1 MTFSFGGEEG
11 HSQPVATANWSP
23 NGEYLASVSV
33 AGEIIVWET
42 SSRQSLGRFKHREA
56 LPICSISWNPS
67 GNSILWADQ
76 HGEVSVWKDPVPEA
90 SQFAAPS
97 GGDAV
102 SAIETQK
109 EELTNLFDDDE
120 DEDIGLNKRKRLKK
134 KKKAKMDDSDDE
146 DDSTPAKA
154 SGGSSAGGGG
164 GGSASSGKAA
174 AGGGGGSGG
183 GGEKKKKASKMDEE
197 EDEEEY
203 EYEPRPEVE
212 LQPAFQPAST
222 PLDENRRILVWNNVG
237 VITSREDEVSSAVDV
252 EFHNVQKHKPIR
264 MVDHFGFTMGAL
276 GERSFIMAAPSRT
289 PNGEDVRDHPAVLFC
304 RNISHWATD
313 ETWQVF
319 FEEEE
324 IEAIAVGS
332 GASGLIACATSKRY
346 LRLFS
351 TTGLVRHV
359 MMLDGPVVTMAC
371 HEELMMIA
379 YHFGLGTNGDQ
390 SMSCALID
398 LDSRKVKHKDRLPMQ
413 PGAALSWLGFSDDG
427 LPAMMDSKEVIS
439 VLLQD
444 WDYTWT
450 PVAELQST
458 KKNAGDKHWVV
469 GLNEA
474 EAMVVVCK
482 GGSAYPKVLPR
493 PMVTSMPLKMPLVG
507 AADTLNL
514 EEKFLRSKINFEHLK
529 RAEDLD
535 EDDEDDNATMVHA
548 QQQMDRFLLGC
559 ISRAVQA
566 QKAGRALDLTT
577 QLQLSQSIDTAIK
590 LSVKA
595 KLPMLAERMSLAK
608 LAHVD
613 KQQFDREE
621 LAMERAAEYE
631 AKQFKTPSL
640 RHIERRASNMDRERE
655 RSANNVATP
664 STPFTPLDGRSSASG
679 SALKQFQRPGAKR
692 GVKRPSIQEDAAA
705 TEQEAND
712 TENASSDNNTA
723 AEADQGTDQEQDDG
737 VEDGGIKAT
746 PKSSSAAKASSFKKN
761 PFASAAKKPNPFAR
775 SAPKKNLGAPQI
787 SSNETSKSPA
797 KSGTFKLGQAKS
809 KKADEPAKKKAKKD
823 PNAPKKP
830 MSTYMQW
837 LQEERPTLK
846 KDFPAIKG
854 KDLLKEAGIRW
865 KDLNADTKKMWDD
878 KYAKQVAD
886 WRVELEAYVNG
897 KSAKETAAAA
907 PASPTS
913 SGMDAT
919 PASPQSAVA

>member
-76 HGEVSVWKDPVPEA
+76 HGKVSVWKDPVPEA

-154 SGGSSAGGGG
+154 SGGSSGGGGG